1 MNAVQNLLILNADEQ
16 PFDLE
21 TIQQIFESEGGFGS
35 VRFDEAGG
43 ALIEAT
49 YTDDQDS
56 TFVRL
61 SDSRKGITL
70 TGMTDAALRA
80 ALILDQHLPSTLRIV
95 DWDYSFDLILSDFKG
110 VEELRSAIEMAQGG

>member
-1 MNAVQNLLILNADEQ
+1 MQNLLIMNADEQ
-16 PFDLE
+16 PFNLE
-21 TIQQIFESEGGFGS
+21 TIQQIFESEDGFGN

-43 ALIEAT
+43 ALIEAA
-49 YTDDQDS
+49 YTDGQDS

-80 ALILDQHLPSTLRIV
+80 ALILDQNLPSMLRIV
-95 DWDYSFDLILSDFKG
+95 DWDYSFDLILSDFNG
-110 VEELRSAIEMAQGG
+110 VEELRSAIDMAQAG